1 NLQQLSAYGLNID
14 DLRTTIAN
22 NNSNAAKGTFDGA
35 TQSYTINANDQLRS
49 AEEYRAIIVTYKNG
63 APVYL
68 ADVAQVIESA
78 ENNKLGS
85 WAGLPGQGATAAVL
99 INVQRQPLAN
109 VIGVVDAI
117 QALVP
122 EMRAAL
128 PGSLNLEVLTDRTEP
143 IRASVHDTQIELV
156 LAVILVVLVI
166 FVFLRNAPATI
177 IPGLSVPL

>member
-1 NLQQLSAYGLNID
+1 
-14 DLRTTIAN
+14 
-22 NNSNAAKGTFDGA
+22 
-35 TQSYTINANDQLRS
+35 
-49 AEEYRAIIVTYKNG
+49 
-63 APVYL
+63 VYL

-117 QALVP
+117 QAMVP
-122 EMRAAL
+122 QMRAAL

-143 IRASVHDTQIELV
+143 IRASVHDTQTELV

-177 IPGLSVPL
+177 IPGLSVPLSIIGTFAVMYLLGFSLNNLSLMALTISAGFVVDDAIVMIENISRYTEK